1 MVRVSSSSNPK
12 GEYDLQNGKKHPM
25 VGKAKVT
32 EGIRP
37 GVVAFPFSFGHW
49 SSGAQDVEIDGKVV
63 QGDSRRAVPLMA
75 NGAMQLDPV
84 LGNTGLS
91 DLVGGS
97 SVFYDSM
104 VKVEKA

>member
-1 MVRVSSSSNPK
+1 MVRVSSASNPK
-12 GEYDLQNGKKHPM
+12 GEHDLQNGKKHPIE
-25 VGKAKVT
+25 GKAKVS

-49 SSGAQDVEIDGKVV
+49 LSDAQDVEVDGKVV
-63 QGDSRRAVPLMA
+63 KGDSRRAVPLMA

-91 DLVGGS
+91 DLAGGS
-97 SVFYDSM
+97 SVFYDSK
-104 VKVEKA
+104 VKVEKV